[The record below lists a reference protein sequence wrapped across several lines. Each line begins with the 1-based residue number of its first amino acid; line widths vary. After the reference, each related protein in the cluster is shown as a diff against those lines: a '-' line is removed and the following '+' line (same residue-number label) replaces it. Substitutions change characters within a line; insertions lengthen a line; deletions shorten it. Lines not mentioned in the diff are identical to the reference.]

1 MVWIMQDGVVRKVVG
16 NDVEQFRENTGACIS
31 CTSTYYQKV
40 YHVLSWRIVLRVV
53 VVTKTTESVLVS
65 DPGFAL
71 AELGNIWSKNL
82 GQKGLK
88 MQYFN
93 PLKPGVWKRL
103 VPPLQVNEG
112 VM

>member
-65 DPGFAL
+65 VCSNVSRARIIPSKHLDMGPRHCHL
-71 AELGNIWSKNL
+71 LCGNDGGKCRVGSA
-82 GQKGLK
+82 
-88 MQYFN
+88 
-93 PLKPGVWKRL
+93 
-103 VPPLQVNEG
+103 
-112 VM
+112 